1 MKKLTLL
8 SVLMF
13 AASSMFAQ
21 TSNPVKNISKG
32 SNQTDPTK
40 NLKTAEVKAAG
51 ANNPVGKV
59 NTPKPAGAEKAKNT
73 KAGALTKPASTKQN

>member
-1 MKKLTLL
+1 MKKLALL

-21 TSNPVKNISKG
+21 TSNPVKNNSEG

-40 NLKTAEVKAAG
+40 NLKTAEVKVPV

-59 NTPKPAGAEKAKNT
+59 NTPKPAAAVPVKKISKVKT
-73 KAGALTKPASTKQN
+73 VKL

>member
-21 TSNPVKNISKG
+21 TSNPVKNIKG
-32 SNQTDPTK
+32 STQTDPTK